1 MSWKDLLIVAGEASG
16 DLHGARLVTALRQ
29 RVPELS
35 PFGFGGEALRQA
47 GLAAVSEESIAVVG
61 ITEVL
66 KVLPRA
72 RAIFRQILDAV
83 DQRRPT
89 TAVLVDFPEFNL
101 RLAKALKERG
111 VEVIYYISPQ
121 VWAWRRYRVRGI
133 AKVVDLMLV
142 LFPFEV
148 EFYRR
153 HHIDV
158 RLVGHPLVDEVSVQK
173 HLWDQAPEAEGAPRQ
188 GPYHIALLPGS
199 RRSEVEK
206 LLPLMLQSVAA
217 MAEKVPLFVRLIQAP
232 TIPDEA
238 LQEAVDLAQ
247 IPVRIVREER
257 LQALADS
264 HLALCASGTATLETG
279 LVGTPMIVMYRLTRG
294 SYWLARLLVRLP
306 HFSLVNLVLGRG
318 VVPELLQ
325 GAAHPQAVADR
336 AVALL
341 QDTAAVAEMRQGLH
355 QLRGRLGRSGATERA
370 AAAVAERL
378 GQTREHQAS
387 GGVAG

>member
-16 DLHGARLVTALRQ
+16 DLHGARLVTALRE
-29 RVPELS
+29 RVPELA
-35 PFGFGGEALRQA
+35 PFGFGGDALRQV
-47 GLAAVSEESIAVVG
+47 GLAAVSDESIAVVG

-83 DQRRPT
+83 DQHRPT

-101 RLAKALKERG
+101 RLAKALKARG

-153 HHIDV
+153 HHMDV
-158 RLVGHPLVDEVSVQK
+158 RLVGHPLVDEVPVQQ
-173 HLWDQAPEAEGAPRQ
+173 HRWDQAPEAEGAPQQ

-206 LLPLMLQSVAA
+206 LLPLMLASVAA
-217 MAEKVPLFVRLIQAP
+217 MAEQVPLFVRLIQAP

-257 LQALADS
+257 LQALADC

-279 LVGTPMIVMYRLTRG
+279 LVGTPMIVMYRLTRF

-325 GAAHPQAVADR
+325 GAANPQAVADR

-355 QLRGRLGRSGATERA
+355 QLRGRLGRRGATERA
-370 AAAVAERL
+370 ADAVAERL
-378 GQTREHQAS
+378 ARARGHRES
-387 GGVAG
+387 GGIAG